1 MRKRLTEVVTVMDET
16 RAALMTT
23 VAGASGA
30 FATMR
35 PREDAWSV
43 AEIVTH
49 LALVEAGVARLVAS
63 SVRWARNNGVAEEVS
78 DESVLATLDQFGVA
92 TPTRKLKAPA
102 MVDVGPG
109 ANMTEAVGLLTGS
122 RAELRQALIDGDG
135 LDLASVVRPHVRLG
149 EINIYQWALFV
160 AQHEER
166 HRQQIEQTLRDVTGR
181 AAECAPI
188 V

>member
-16 RAALMTT
+16 RAALMAT

-49 LALVEAGVARLVAS
+49 LALVEAEVARLMSS
-63 SVRWARNNGVAEEVS
+63 SVRWARKSGVAAEAS
-78 DESVLATLDQFGVA
+78 DESILACLDEFQIA
-92 TPTRKLKAPA
+92 SRTRKMKAPG
-102 MVDVGPG
+102 MVDVRAG
-109 ANMTEAVGLLTGS
+109 ADMAEAVKSLGSS
-122 RAELRQALIDGDG
+122 RADLRQAIAAGDG
-135 LDLASVVRPHVRLG
+135 LDLQSVTRPHPLLG
-149 EINIYQWALFV
+149 NLNLYQWLMLV

>member
-1 MRKRLTEVVTVMDET
+1 MRKRLAEVITAMDESRSALMVTVAD
-16 RAALMTT
+16 
-23 VAGASGA
+23 AGGA
-30 FATMR
+30 FAAVR
-35 PREDAWSV
+35 PNEEAWSV
-43 AEIVTH
+43 AEILTH

-109 ANMTEAVGLLTGS
+109 ANMTEAVGSLTGS

-166 HRQQIEQTLRDVTGR
+166 HRKQIEATLREVTGR